1 VQGFHE
7 FKSIWDPA
15 WKMNPGKVVSAYR
28 LDENL
33 RIGPHYNPP
42 VQHTHFHYEREGGDF
57 HHAALR
63 CVGVGDCRNKLGGT
77 MCPSYRVTM
86 EEKDST
92 RGRARLLFEMLR
104 GDPLKDG
111 WRDESV
117 KDALDLCLACKG
129 CKGDCPVNVDMATY
143 KAEFLSHYYEG
154 RFRPRHAYAMGG
166 IYWWSRLASLMPG
179 LVNFVGRAPLL
190 GDVVKWLGGIA
201 PSRQMPQ
208 FAEETFKAWWAR
220 RAPRNLDRPEVILW
234 ADTFNNHFHPEVPKA
249 AVEVL
254 EAAGYQVIVPCQS
267 LCCGRPLYDFG
278 FLDTAK
284 SLLEEL
290 LTALK
295 PYIEAGVPVIGLE
308 PSCLAVFRDELPNLM
323 PQNQDALRLRSQA
336 FLLAEFLEKKAD
348 GYQPPRLNRKA
359 ILHGH
364 CHQKALVKMKND
376 EQLFTKMGLDFEQ
389 LDSGCCGMAGS
400 FGFEKEHY
408 DVSLAV
414 GELVLLPKVR
424 DTDKETLVIADGFS
438 CREQIQ
444 QTTDRHALH
453 TAQVLQMALHD
464 EGRELPRVYPE
475 RAYYGS
481 GKGEAAQFGARD
493 ALILGAGV
501 AAVSGLAL
509 WALKHATK
517 KSGDGGRQR
526 LRS

>member
-1 VQGFHE
+1 
-7 FKSIWDPA
+7 
-15 WKMNPGKVVSAYR
+15 
-28 LDENL
+28 
-33 RIGPHYNPP
+33 
-42 VQHTHFHYEREGGDF
+42 
-57 HHAALR
+57 
-63 CVGVGDCRNKLGGT
+63 
-77 MCPSYRVTM
+77 
-86 EEKDST
+86 
-92 RGRARLLFEMLR
+92 
-104 GDPLKDG
+104 
-111 WRDESV
+111 
-117 KDALDLCLACKG
+117 
-129 CKGDCPVNVDMATY
+129 
-143 KAEFLSHYYEG
+143 
-154 RFRPRHAYAMGG
+154 
-166 IYWWSRLASLMPG
+166 
-179 LVNFVGRAPLL
+179 
-190 GDVVKWLGGIA
+190 
-201 PSRQMPQ
+201 
-208 FAEETFKAWWAR
+208 
-220 RAPRNLDRPEVILW
+220 
-234 ADTFNNHFHPEVPKA
+234 
-249 AVEVL
+249 
-254 EAAGYQVIVPCQS
+254 
-267 LCCGRPLYDFG
+267 
-278 FLDTAK
+278 
-284 SLLEEL
+284 
-290 LTALK
+290 
-295 PYIEAGVPVIGLE
+295 
-308 PSCLAVFRDELPNLM
+308 M

-517 KSGDGGRQR
+517 KNGDGGR
-526 LRS
+526 